1 MKLPHRR
8 KFLHLVAGAAALP
21 AMSRIALAETY
32 PSRPVRIIVG
42 YPPGGAT
49 DAMARLIAQ
58 QLSERL
64 GQPFVVDNRPGAG
77 SNIAT
82 EAVVTSQPDGY
93 TLLLTFSAN
102 AINATFYDKLNFNF
116 IRDIA
121 PIASIARSPFVME
134 VHPSVPAKTVP
145 EFIAYAKINPGKIR
159 MASNGNGTT
168 GHVAGELFKSM
179 AGVDMVHV
187 PYRGPEP
194 ALTDL
199 LAGKVQVRFGI
210 PVKSI
215 EYIKTGK
222 LPVLAVTTA
231 ARLEIL
237 PDIPAMREF
246 VPGYEASA
254 FFGIGAP
261 RNTPAAIVDK
271 LNKEINAGLVD
282 PKLKAKLTEL
292 VGHGACGLTR
302 RIRQAHRWRDREVG
316 QGDQVCGRQGGLI
329 ADRARHSVTSDLRM
343 AAITWTFGNSTDV
356 RWMAAFGGDPDIEPT
371 SPHGRVRP
379 WLCKNSYG
387 QDPQQTY
394 CRAAS
399 RGTSDSTHGTLC
411 GRCPQKWGASLCTS
425 ENNFRASTGARGGI
439 HHS

>member
-1 MKLPHRR
+1 MKLPRR
-8 KFLHLVAGAAALP
+8 RFLHLAVGAAALP
-21 AMSRIALAETY
+21 AVARIAGAQTY
-32 PSRPVRIIVG
+32 PARPVRIIVG

-64 GQPFVVDNRPGAG
+64 GQPFLVDNRPGAG

-82 EAVVTSQPDGY
+82 EEVVRSQPDGY
-93 TLLLTFSAN
+93 VLLLVFSAS

-121 PIASIARSPFVME
+121 PVASIARSPFVME
-134 VHPSVPAKTVP
+134 VHPSVPAKNIP
-145 EFIAYAKINPGKIR
+145 EFIAYAKINPGTIR
-159 MASNGNGTT
+159 MASNGSGTT
-168 GHVAGELFKSM
+168 GHVAGELFKLM

-210 PVKSI
+210 PLESI

-231 ARLEIL
+231 ARSEIL
-237 PDIPAMREF
+237 PDIPTMGEF

-261 RNTPAAIVDK
+261 R
-271 LNKEINAGLVD
+271 
-282 PKLKAKLTEL
+282 
-292 VGHGACGLTR
+292 
-302 RIRQAHRWRDREVG
+302 
-316 QGDQVCGRQGGLI
+316 
-329 ADRARHSVTSDLRM
+329 
-343 AAITWTFGNSTDV
+343 
-356 RWMAAFGGDPDIEPT
+356 
-371 SPHGRVRP
+371 
-379 WLCKNSYG
+379 
-387 QDPQQTY
+387 
-394 CRAAS
+394 
-399 RGTSDSTHGTLC
+399 
-411 GRCPQKWGASLCTS
+411 
-425 ENNFRASTGARGGI
+425 
-439 HHS
+439 